1 MHEYHAKPIIWK
13 QDPLAENLF
22 MRMFKEVSLDSPLG
36 GFHKI
41 TLYRHTKTDRHYVV
55 IGCHRKEID
64 HGSFMFK
71 EIDKNNI
78 EYIIKFTIQQ
88 LLEVVDGEKSSL
100 ENG

>member
-1 MHEYHAKPIIWK
+1 MHEDPHTPIIWK

-36 GFHKI
+36 GFHRI
-41 TLYRHTKTDRHYVV
+41 TLYRHTKTDRHYMV
-55 IGCHRKEID
+55 IGCDRKGID
-64 HGSFMFK
+64 HGSFIYK
-71 EIDKNNI
+71 EIHKNNI

-88 LLEVVDGEKSSL
+88 LLEVVNGEKSSL